1 MGGIGVTREGLKR
14 GPNGLRKLRR
24 RGEAGRMMEIARDML
39 GASVV
44 RVSDG
49 WQWKV
54 GGRAS
59 VGWELCLYVSCLVF
73 VEEGGKAV
81 NYCLSRKERRSLNAT
96 MSVFTSSPS
105 CSKRVYA

>member
-44 RVSDG
+44 RV
-49 WQWKV
+49 
-54 GGRAS
+54 
-59 VGWELCLYVSCLVF
+59 
-73 VEEGGKAV
+73 
-81 NYCLSRKERRSLNAT
+81 
-96 MSVFTSSPS
+96 
-105 CSKRVYA
+105 